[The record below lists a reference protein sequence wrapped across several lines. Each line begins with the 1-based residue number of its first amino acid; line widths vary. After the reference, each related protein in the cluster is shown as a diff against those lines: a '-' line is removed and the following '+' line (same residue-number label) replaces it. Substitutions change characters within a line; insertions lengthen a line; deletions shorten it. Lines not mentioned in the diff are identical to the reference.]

1 MNINSGEVFHLF
13 VFFFRWKVRDLSKM
27 QTALQKMSLRQM
39 PGNRDGPE
47 VGPEQRRETNPI
59 QELLQEE
66 GRESSTAFCFDFRR
80 QGNNISNNN
89 NNEETEI
96 SRPTSLSKLEGNKSA
111 NRT

>member
-1 MNINSGEVFHLF
+1 
-13 VFFFRWKVRDLSKM
+13 M
-27 QTALQKMSLRQM
+27 QTALQKMSLRQIS
-39 PGNRDGPE
+39 GDRDGPE

-80 QGNNISNNN
+80 QGNNNISNNN
-89 NNEETEI
+89 NNKETEV